1 VTTHLIARL
10 FVLEKT
16 MLSLY
21 KISKS
26 YKDKVVLKDVTLSP
40 KPGEVI
46 ALIGANG
53 AGKTT
58 LLKILLGEVKSDEGQ
73 ITNHHDV
80 VGYIP
85 QELDNLNSTIEE
97 SFGSV
102 EPWRIDYAL
111 SLVGLDSISKDG
123 FLGNLSGG
131 QKTRVTVAQVL
142 AQDPEPT
149 VLLLDEPTNNLDAEG
164 LDWLE
169 DFVKRFKGAI
179 LFVSHDRRFINAV
192 ATKVVELKDGA
203 TKQYGGSYD
212 FYKEQKDIELQ
223 AALEKYEKQQEEKK
237 RLKKAMVAQKEA
249 TKHVHEHIKRAD
261 NDKYQRDFFR
271 NRASV
276 KLGQKAKNI
285 ETRLDKLEEV
295 ERPDFSKGYG
305 LSLGGS
311 VHNSKLLVRVESVSK
326 SYEANTPLSG
336 INLEIRG
343 GSHIH
348 LKGLNG
354 SGKSTLL
361 RLIAK
366 RIEPSSGNIIY
377 GSDVTVGYFSQDTEG
392 LDYTKS
398 AIDNLSIYE
407 TNQEA
412 VYRQARSLGIDAGSL
427 QKMPA
432 ELSRGQ
438 QSKLAFAKLL
448 LANHDL
454 LILDEPTNHL
464 DISTKEQ
471 LENALQNYAGAIL
484 VASHDAYFLQQ
495 LKIER
500 ILNLVDGR
508 IIES

>member
-1 VTTHLIARL
+1 M
-10 FVLEKT
+10 FN
-16 MLSLY
+16 LY
-21 KISKS
+21 KIAKS
-26 YKDKVVLKDVTLSP
+26 YKDNPVLKDVTLSV
-40 KPGEVI
+40 KSGEVI

-85 QELDNLNSTIEE
+85 QEMDNLTSTIEE
-97 SFGSV
+97 SFDSV

-111 SLVGLDSISKDG
+111 NLVGLETISKYG

-131 QKTRVTVAQVL
+131 QKTRVAVAQVL

-192 ATKVVELKDGA
+192 ATKVVEIKDGV
-203 TKQYGGSYD
+203 TRQYGGNYD

-271 NRASV
+271 NRVSV

-295 ERPDFSKGYG
+295 ERPEFSVGYG
-305 LSLGGS
+305 FSLGGS
-311 VHNSKLLVRVESVSK
+311 VHNSKLLVEVENVSK
-326 SYEANTPLSG
+326 SYEDNTILKD
-336 INLEIRG
+336 NNFEIRG
-343 GSHIH
+343 NSHIH

-366 RIEPSSGNIIY
+366 QLEPSSGDITY

-398 AIDNLSIYE
+398 AIDNLSTYE

-412 VYRQARSLGIDAGSL
+412 VYRRARSLGIDAESL

-464 DISTKEQ
+464 DIPTKEQ

-484 VASHDAYFLQQ
+484 VASHDVYFLQQ
-495 LKIER
+495 LQIDKT
-500 ILNLVDGR
+500 LNLVDGKVT
-508 IIES
+508 ES

>member
-1 VTTHLIARL
+1 M
-10 FVLEKT
+10 FN
-16 MLSLY
+16 LY
-21 KISKS
+21 KIAKS
-26 YKDKVVLKDVTLSP
+26 YKDNPVLKDVTLSV
-40 KPGEVI
+40 KSGEVI

-85 QELDNLNSTIEE
+85 QEMDNLTSTIEE
-97 SFGSV
+97 SFDSV

-111 SLVGLDSISKDG
+111 NLVGLETISKYG

-131 QKTRVTVAQVL
+131 QKTRVAVAQVL

-192 ATKVVELKDGA
+192 ATKVVELKDGV
-203 TKQYGGSYD
+203 TRQYGGNYD

-271 NRASV
+271 NRVSV

-295 ERPDFSKGYG
+295 ERPEFSVGYG
-305 LSLGGS
+305 FSLGGS
-311 VHNSKLLVRVESVSK
+311 VHNSKLLVEVENVSK
-326 SYEANTPLSG
+326 SYEDNTILKD
-336 INLEIRG
+336 NNFEIRG
-343 GSHIH
+343 NSHIH

-366 RIEPSSGNIIY
+366 QLEPSSGDITY

-398 AIDNLSIYE
+398 AIDNLSTYE

-412 VYRQARSLGIDAGSL
+412 VYRRARSLGIDAESL

-464 DISTKEQ
+464 DIATKEQ

-484 VASHDAYFLQQ
+484 VASHDVYFLQQ
-495 LKIER
+495 LQIDKT
-500 ILNLVDGR
+500 LNLVDGKV
-508 IIES
+508 IES

>member
-1 VTTHLIARL
+1 
-10 FVLEKT
+10 
-16 MLSLY
+16 M
-21 KISKS
+21 
-26 YKDKVVLKDVTLSP
+26 
-40 KPGEVI
+40 
-46 ALIGANG
+46 
-53 AGKTT
+53 
-58 LLKILLGEVKSDEGQ
+58 
-73 ITNHHDV
+73 
-80 VGYIP
+80 
-85 QELDNLNSTIEE
+85 
-97 SFGSV
+97 
-102 EPWRIDYAL
+102 
-111 SLVGLDSISKDG
+111 
-123 FLGNLSGG
+123 
-131 QKTRVTVAQVL
+131 
-142 AQDPEPT
+142 
-149 VLLLDEPTNNLDAEG
+149 
-164 LDWLE
+164 
-169 DFVKRFKGAI
+169 
-179 LFVSHDRRFINAV
+179 
-192 ATKVVELKDGA
+192 
-203 TKQYGGSYD
+203 
-212 FYKEQKDIELQ
+212 
-223 AALEKYEKQQEEKK
+223 
-237 RLKKAMVAQKEA
+237 
-249 TKHVHEHIKRAD
+249 
-261 NDKYQRDFFR
+261 
-271 NRASV
+271 

-366 RIEPSSGNIIY
+366 QIEPSSGNIIY

-464 DISTKEQ
+464 DIATKEQ
-471 LENALQNYAGAIL
+471 LENAL
-484 VASHDAYFLQQ
+484 HD
-495 LKIER
+495 
-500 ILNLVDGR
+500 V
-508 IIES
+508 

>member
-1 VTTHLIARL
+1 M
-10 FVLEKT
+10 FN
-16 MLSLY
+16 LY
-21 KISKS
+21 KIAKS
-26 YKDKVVLKDVTLSP
+26 YKDNPVLKDVTLSV
-40 KPGEVI
+40 KSGEVI

-85 QELDNLNSTIEE
+85 QEMDNLTSTIEE

-111 SLVGLDSISKDG
+111 NLVGLETISKDG

-131 QKTRVTVAQVL
+131 QKTRVAVAQVL
-142 AQDPEPT
+142 AQEPEPT
-149 VLLLDEPTNNLDAEG
+149 VLLLDEPTNNLDTEG

-192 ATKVVELKDGA
+192 ATKVVELKDGV
-203 TKQYGGSYD
+203 TRQYGGNYD
-212 FYKEQKDIELQ
+212 FYKEQKDIEVQ

-271 NRASV
+271 NRVSV

-295 ERPDFSKGYG
+295 ERPEFSVGYRF
-305 LSLGGS
+305 SLGGS
-311 VHNSKLLVRVESVSK
+311 VHNSKLLVEVENVSK
-326 SYEANTPLSG
+326 SYEDNTILKD
-336 INLEIRG
+336 NNFEIRG
-343 GSHIH
+343 NSHIH

-366 RIEPSSGNIIY
+366 QLEPSSGDITY

-392 LDYTKS
+392 LDYAKS
-398 AIDNLSIYE
+398 AIDNLSTYE

-412 VYRQARSLGIDAGSL
+412 VYRRARSLGIDAESL

-464 DISTKEQ
+464 DIATKEQ

-484 VASHDAYFLQQ
+484 VASHDVYFLQQ
-495 LKIER
+495 LQIDKT
-500 ILNLVDGR
+500 LNLVDGKV
-508 IIES
+508 IES

>member
-1 VTTHLIARL
+1 M
-10 FVLEKT
+10 FN
-16 MLSLY
+16 LY
-21 KISKS
+21 KIAKS
-26 YKDKVVLKDVTLSP
+26 YKDNPVLKDVTLSV
-40 KPGEVI
+40 KSGEVI

-85 QELDNLNSTIEE
+85 QEMDNLTSTIEE
-97 SFGSV
+97 SFDSV

-111 SLVGLDSISKDG
+111 NLVGLETISKYG

-131 QKTRVTVAQVL
+131 QKTRVAVAQVL

-192 ATKVVELKDGA
+192 ATKVVEIKDGV
-203 TKQYGGSYD
+203 TRQYGGNYD
-212 FYKEQKDIELQ
+212 FYKEQKDIEVQ

-271 NRASV
+271 NRVSV

-295 ERPDFSKGYG
+295 ERPEFSVGYG
-305 LSLGGS
+305 FSLGGS
-311 VHNSKLLVRVESVSK
+311 VHNSKLLVEVENVSK
-326 SYEANTPLSG
+326 SYEDNTILKD
-336 INLEIRG
+336 NNFEIRG
-343 GSHIH
+343 NSHIH

-366 RIEPSSGNIIY
+366 QLEPSSGDITY

-398 AIDNLSIYE
+398 AIDNLSTYE

-412 VYRQARSLGIDAGSL
+412 VYRRARSLGIDAESL

-464 DISTKEQ
+464 DIPTKEQ

-484 VASHDAYFLQQ
+484 VASHDVYFLQQ
-495 LKIER
+495 LQIDKT
-500 ILNLVDGR
+500 LNLVDGKVT
-508 IIES
+508 ES

>member
-1 VTTHLIARL
+1 M
-10 FVLEKT
+10 FN
-16 MLSLY
+16 LY
-21 KISKS
+21 KIAKS
-26 YKDKVVLKDVTLSP
+26 YKDNPVLKDVTLSV
-40 KPGEVI
+40 KSGEVI

-85 QELDNLNSTIEE
+85 QEMDNLTSTIEE
-97 SFGSV
+97 SFDSV

-111 SLVGLDSISKDG
+111 NLVGLETISKDG

-131 QKTRVTVAQVL
+131 QKTRVAVAQVL

-192 ATKVVELKDGA
+192 ATKVVELKDGV
-203 TKQYGGSYD
+203 TRQYGGNYD

-271 NRASV
+271 NRVSV

-295 ERPDFSKGYG
+295 ERPEFSVGYG
-305 LSLGGS
+305 FSLGGS
-311 VHNSKLLVRVESVSK
+311 VHNSKLLVEVENVSK
-326 SYEANTPLSG
+326 SYEDNTILKD
-336 INLEIRG
+336 NNFEIRG
-343 GSHIH
+343 NSHIH

-366 RIEPSSGNIIY
+366 QLEPSSGDITY

-392 LDYTKS
+392 LDYAKS
-398 AIDNLSIYE
+398 AIDNLSTYE

-412 VYRQARSLGIDAGSL
+412 VYRRARSLGIDAESL

-464 DISTKEQ
+464 DIATKEQ

-484 VASHDAYFLQQ
+484 VASHDVYFLQQ
-495 LKIER
+495 LQIDKT
-500 ILNLVDGR
+500 LNLVDGKV
-508 IIES
+508 IES

>member
-1 VTTHLIARL
+1 
-10 FVLEKT
+10 
-16 MLSLY
+16 
-21 KISKS
+21 
-26 YKDKVVLKDVTLSP
+26 VVD
-40 KPGEVI
+40 
-46 ALIGANG
+46 
-53 AGKTT
+53 
-58 LLKILLGEVKSDEGQ
+58 
-73 ITNHHDV
+73 
-80 VGYIP
+80 
-85 QELDNLNSTIEE
+85 
-97 SFGSV
+97 
-102 EPWRIDYAL
+102 IDYAL
-111 SLVGLDSISKDG
+111 NLVGLETISKDG
-123 FLGNLSGG
+123 FLGNMSGG
-131 QKTRVTVAQVL
+131 QKTRVAVAQVL

-149 VLLLDEPTNNLDAEG
+149 VLLLDEPTNNLDTEG

-192 ATKVVELKDGA
+192 ATKVVEIKDGV
-203 TKQYGGSYD
+203 TRQYGGNYD
-212 FYKEQKDIELQ
+212 FYKEQKDIEVQ

-271 NRASV
+271 NRVSV

-295 ERPDFSKGYG
+295 ERPEFSVGYG
-305 LSLGGS
+305 FSLGGS
-311 VHNSKLLVRVESVSK
+311 VHNSKLLVEVENVSK
-326 SYEANTPLSG
+326 SYEDNTILKD
-336 INLEIRG
+336 NNFEIRG
-343 GSHIH
+343 NSHIH

-366 RIEPSSGNIIY
+366 QLEPSSGDITY

-398 AIDNLSIYE
+398 AIDNLSTYE

-412 VYRQARSLGIDAGSL
+412 VYRRARSLGIDAESL

-464 DISTKEQ
+464 DIPTKEQ

-484 VASHDAYFLQQ
+484 VASHDVYFLQQ
-495 LKIER
+495 LQIDKT
-500 ILNLVDGR
+500 LNLVDGKVT
-508 IIES
+508 ES

>member
-1 VTTHLIARL
+1 M
-10 FVLEKT
+10 FN
-16 MLSLY
+16 LY
-21 KISKS
+21 KIAKS
-26 YKDKVVLKDVTLSP
+26 YKDNPVLKDVTLSV
-40 KPGEVI
+40 KSGEVI

-85 QELDNLNSTIEE
+85 QEMDNLTSTIEE
-97 SFGSV
+97 SFDSV

-111 SLVGLDSISKDG
+111 NLVGLETISKDG
-123 FLGNLSGG
+123 FLGNMSGG
-131 QKTRVTVAQVL
+131 QKTRVAVARVL

-149 VLLLDEPTNNLDAEG
+149 VLLLDEPTNNLDTEG

-192 ATKVVELKDGA
+192 ATKVVELKDGV
-203 TKQYGGSYD
+203 TRQYGGNYD

-271 NRASV
+271 NRVSV

-295 ERPDFSKGYG
+295 ERPEFSVGYRF
-305 LSLGGS
+305 SLGGS
-311 VHNSKLLVRVESVSK
+311 VHNSKLLVEVENVSK
-326 SYEANTPLSG
+326 SYEDNTILKD
-336 INLEIRG
+336 NNFEIRG
-343 GSHIH
+343 NSHIH

-366 RIEPSSGNIIY
+366 QLEPSSGDITY

-392 LDYTKS
+392 LDYAKS
-398 AIDNLSIYE
+398 AIDNLSTYE

-412 VYRQARSLGIDAGSL
+412 VYRRARSLGIDAESL

-464 DISTKEQ
+464 DIATKEQ

-484 VASHDAYFLQQ
+484 VASHDVYFLEQ
-495 LKIER
+495 LQIDKT
-500 ILNLVDGR
+500 LNLVDGKV
-508 IIES
+508 IES

>member
-1 VTTHLIARL
+1 M
-10 FVLEKT
+10 FN
-16 MLSLY
+16 LY
-21 KISKS
+21 KIAKS
-26 YKDKVVLKDVTLSP
+26 YKDDPVLKDVTLSV
-40 KPGEVI
+40 KSGEVI

-85 QELDNLNSTIEE
+85 QEMDNLTSTIEE
-97 SFGSV
+97 SFDSV

-111 SLVGLDSISKDG
+111 NLVGLETISKDG

-131 QKTRVTVAQVL
+131 QKTRVAVAQVL

-169 DFVKRFKGAI
+169 DFVKGFKGAI

-192 ATKVVELKDGA
+192 ATKVVELKDGV
-203 TKQYGGSYD
+203 TRQYGGNYD
-212 FYKEQKDIELQ
+212 FYKEQKNIEVQ

-271 NRASV
+271 NRVSV

-295 ERPDFSKGYG
+295 ERPEFSRGYG
-305 LSLGGS
+305 FSLGGS
-311 VHNSKLLVRVESVSK
+311 VHNSKLLVEVENVSK
-326 SYEANTPLSG
+326 SYEDNTILKD
-336 INLEIRG
+336 NNFEIRG
-343 GSHIH
+343 NSHIH

-366 RIEPSSGNIIY
+366 QLEPSSGDITY

-392 LDYTKS
+392 LDYAKS
-398 AIDNLSIYE
+398 AINNLSTYE

-412 VYRQARSLGIDAGSL
+412 AYRRARSLGIDAETL

-464 DISTKEQ
+464 DIATKEQ

-484 VASHDAYFLQQ
+484 VASHDVYFLQQ
-495 LKIER
+495 LQIDKT
-500 ILNLVDGR
+500 LNLVDGKVL
-508 IIES
+508 ES

>member
-1 VTTHLIARL
+1 M
-10 FVLEKT
+10 FN
-16 MLSLY
+16 LY
-21 KISKS
+21 KIAKS
-26 YKDKVVLKDVTLSP
+26 YKDNPVLKDVTLSV
-40 KPGEVI
+40 KSGEVI

-85 QELDNLNSTIEE
+85 QEMDNLTSTIEE
-97 SFGSV
+97 SFDSV

-111 SLVGLDSISKDG
+111 NLVGLETISKDG
-123 FLGNLSGG
+123 FLGNMSGG
-131 QKTRVTVAQVL
+131 QKTRVAVAQVL

-149 VLLLDEPTNNLDAEG
+149 VLLLDEPTNNLDTEG

-192 ATKVVELKDGA
+192 ATKVVELKDGV
-203 TKQYGGSYD
+203 TRQYGGNYD

-271 NRASV
+271 NRVSV

-295 ERPDFSKGYG
+295 ERPEFSVGYRF
-305 LSLGGS
+305 SLGGS
-311 VHNSKLLVRVESVSK
+311 VHNSKLLVEVENVSK
-326 SYEANTPLSG
+326 SYEDNTILKD
-336 INLEIRG
+336 NNFEIRG
-343 GSHIH
+343 NSHIH

-366 RIEPSSGNIIY
+366 QLEPSSGDITY

-392 LDYTKS
+392 LDYAKS
-398 AIDNLSIYE
+398 AIDNLSTYE

-412 VYRQARSLGIDAGSL
+412 VYRRARSLGIDAESL

-464 DISTKEQ
+464 DIATKEQ

-484 VASHDAYFLQQ
+484 VASHDVYFLQQ
-495 LKIER
+495 LQIDKT
-500 ILNLVDGR
+500 LNLVDGKV
-508 IIES
+508 IES

>member
-1 VTTHLIARL
+1 M
-10 FVLEKT
+10 FN
-16 MLSLY
+16 LY
-21 KISKS
+21 KIAKS
-26 YKDKVVLKDVTLSP
+26 YKDNPVLKDVTLSV
-40 KPGEVI
+40 KSGEVI

-85 QELDNLNSTIEE
+85 QEMDNLTSTIEE
-97 SFGSV
+97 SFDSV

-111 SLVGLDSISKDG
+111 NLVGLETISKYG

-131 QKTRVTVAQVL
+131 QKTRVAVAQVL

-192 ATKVVELKDGA
+192 ATKVVEIKDGV
-203 TKQYGGSYD
+203 TRQYGGNYD
-212 FYKEQKDIELQ
+212 FYKEQKDIEVQ

-271 NRASV
+271 NRVSV

-295 ERPDFSKGYG
+295 ERPEFSVGYG
-305 LSLGGS
+305 FSLGGS
-311 VHNSKLLVRVESVSK
+311 VHNSKLLVEVENVSK
-326 SYEANTPLSG
+326 SYEDNTILKD
-336 INLEIRG
+336 NNFEIRG
-343 GSHIH
+343 NSHIH

-366 RIEPSSGNIIY
+366 QLEPSSGDITY

-392 LDYTKS
+392 LDYAKS
-398 AIDNLSIYE
+398 AIDNLSTYE

-412 VYRQARSLGIDAGSL
+412 VYRRARSLGIDAESL

-464 DISTKEQ
+464 DIATKEQ

-484 VASHDAYFLQQ
+484 VASHDVYFLQQ
-495 LKIER
+495 LQIDKT
-500 ILNLVDGR
+500 LNLVDGKVT
-508 IIES
+508 ES

>member
-1 VTTHLIARL
+1 M
-10 FVLEKT
+10 FN
-16 MLSLY
+16 LY
-21 KISKS
+21 KIAKS
-26 YKDKVVLKDVTLSP
+26 YKDNPVLKDVTLSV
-40 KPGEVI
+40 KSGEVI

-85 QELDNLNSTIEE
+85 QEMDNLTSTIEE
-97 SFGSV
+97 SFDSV

-111 SLVGLDSISKDG
+111 NLVGLETISKDG
-123 FLGNLSGG
+123 FLGNMSGG
-131 QKTRVTVAQVL
+131 QKTRVAVAQVL

-149 VLLLDEPTNNLDAEG
+149 VLLLDEPTNNLDTEG

-192 ATKVVELKDGA
+192 ATKVVELKDGV
-203 TKQYGGSYD
+203 TRQYGGNYD
-212 FYKEQKDIELQ
+212 FYKEQKDIEVQ

-271 NRASV
+271 NRVSV

-295 ERPDFSKGYG
+295 ERPEFSVGYRF
-305 LSLGGS
+305 SLGGS
-311 VHNSKLLVRVESVSK
+311 VHNSKLLVEVENVSK
-326 SYEANTPLSG
+326 SYEDNTILKD
-336 INLEIRG
+336 NNFEIRG
-343 GSHIH
+343 NSHIH

-366 RIEPSSGNIIY
+366 QLEPSSGDITY

-398 AIDNLSIYE
+398 AIDNLSTYE

-412 VYRQARSLGIDAGSL
+412 VYRRARSLGIDAESL

-464 DISTKEQ
+464 DIPTKEQ

-484 VASHDAYFLQQ
+484 VASHDVYFLQQ
-495 LKIER
+495 LQIDKT
-500 ILNLVDGR
+500 LNLVDGKVT
-508 IIES
+508 ES

>member
-1 VTTHLIARL
+1 M
-10 FVLEKT
+10 FN
-16 MLSLY
+16 LY
-21 KISKS
+21 KIAKS
-26 YKDKVVLKDVTLSP
+26 YKDNPVLKDVTLSV
-40 KPGEVI
+40 KSGEVI

-85 QELDNLNSTIEE
+85 QEMDNLTSTIEE
-97 SFGSV
+97 SFDSV

-111 SLVGLDSISKDG
+111 NLVGLETISKYG

-131 QKTRVTVAQVL
+131 QKTRVAVAQVL

-192 ATKVVELKDGA
+192 ATKVVELKDGV
-203 TKQYGGSYD
+203 TRQYGGNYD

-271 NRASV
+271 NRVSV

-295 ERPDFSKGYG
+295 ERPEFSVGYG
-305 LSLGGS
+305 FSLGGS
-311 VHNSKLLVRVESVSK
+311 VHNSKLLVEVENVSK
-326 SYEANTPLSG
+326 SYEDNTILKD
-336 INLEIRG
+336 NNFEIRG
-343 GSHIH
+343 NSHIH

-366 RIEPSSGNIIY
+366 QLEPSSGDITY
-377 GSDVTVGYFSQDTEG
+377 GSDVTVGYFSQDTEV

-398 AIDNLSIYE
+398 AIDNLSTYE

-412 VYRQARSLGIDAGSL
+412 VYRRARSLGIDAESL

-464 DISTKEQ
+464 DIATKEQ

-484 VASHDAYFLQQ
+484 VASHDVYFLQQ
-495 LKIER
+495 LQIDKT
-500 ILNLVDGR
+500 LNLVDGKVT
-508 IIES
+508 ES

>member
-1 VTTHLIARL
+1 M
-10 FVLEKT
+10 FN
-16 MLSLY
+16 LY
-21 KISKS
+21 KIAKS
-26 YKDKVVLKDVTLSP
+26 YKDNPVLKDVTLSV
-40 KPGEVI
+40 KSGEVI

-85 QELDNLNSTIEE
+85 QEMDNLTSTIEE
-97 SFGSV
+97 SFDSV

-111 SLVGLDSISKDG
+111 NLVGLETISKYG

-131 QKTRVTVAQVL
+131 QKTRVAVAQVL

-192 ATKVVELKDGA
+192 ATKVVEIKDGV
-203 TKQYGGSYD
+203 TRQYGGNYD
-212 FYKEQKDIELQ
+212 FYKEQKDIEVQ

-271 NRASV
+271 NRVSV

-295 ERPDFSKGYG
+295 ERPEFSVGYG
-305 LSLGGS
+305 FSLGGS
-311 VHNSKLLVRVESVSK
+311 VHNSKLLVEVENVSK
-326 SYEANTPLSG
+326 SYEDNTILKD
-336 INLEIRG
+336 NNFEIRG
-343 GSHIH
+343 NSHIH

-366 RIEPSSGNIIY
+366 QLEPSSGDITY

-398 AIDNLSIYE
+398 AIDNLSTYE

-412 VYRQARSLGIDAGSL
+412 VYRRARSLGIDAESL

-464 DISTKEQ
+464 DIPTKEQ

-484 VASHDAYFLQQ
+484 VASHDVYFLQQ
-495 LKIER
+495 LQIDKT
-500 ILNLVDGR
+500 LNLVDGKV
-508 IIES
+508 IES